1 MKRLVGLL
9 GALLFSA
16 LAAWAPA
23 QAQSYPSRPIRLV
36 VPWPPGTPGDVVG
49 RVLGEH
55 MGKQLGQ
62 AVVVDNK
69 PGAFGTV
76 GLSDAQRQPA
86 DGYTLYM
93 LAAPATLLAP
103 VLLPAQKSDVGTL
116 EPVGLAAWSYNVL
129 ATAVASPLRSP
140 EDIVAAAKAR
150 PGALSFPSG
159 GNGTPAHI
167 AGEMFKLE
175 RGLQIVHVPYN
186 QFPLAINDLISGRID
201 FMFLTSA
208 AAIPQMAGGK
218 LRGMAT
224 TGAKRLSAL
233 PDVPTMTELGFHD
246 FVVRGF
252 EMITAPAG
260 TPREVIDK
268 LNAALNAAVRSPEVK
283 ERLDKLGLETEAM
296 TPAQARATLVAEQAA
311 LLKVARTIGL
321 KAD

>member
-93 LAAPATLLAP
+93 LAAP

-268 LNAALNAAVRSPEVK
+268 LNTALNAAVRSPEVK

>member
-9 GALLFSA
+9 GALLFTA